1 MPTATDNGVAGRLW
15 FGDSRPA
22 AVGRVPGVRIA
33 VIGAGFGARVVAG
46 VYRDEGMEVEVV
58 SPRDPAAVRAAIAEP
73 VDLVSVHSP
82 PFLHAEHVG
91 WALEHGR
98 DVLCDKPFGRSVAES
113 QAMLTAAETAGVLHF
128 LNCEFRR
135 EPARVALRDVVE
147 RGRIGAPVHLHWT
160 AFTSGSRRPLRRYGW
175 LFDREAGGG
184 WIGAFGS
191 HAIDTV
197 RWLMGEIV
205 GVSGGCRIDIS
216 ERPDAD
222 GTMHRCTAED
232 AFTAHLRLAGGA
244 TATIDTAF
252 AAPVNVMPRITVFGT
267 DGVAEL
273 VGATELRVRR
283 PGEADDVLT
292 FAPFDGD
299 PHLPA
304 MRPWIADVREAVETR
319 TQITPSFADGV
330 ACAQVMDLL
339 RGWAEWP

>member
-1 MPTATDNGVAGRLW
+1 M
-15 FGDSRPA
+15 
-22 AVGRVPGVRIA
+22 RIA
-33 VIGAGFGARVVAG
+33 VVGTGFGARVVAG
-46 VYRDEGMEVEVV
+46 VYRDEGIEVDVV
-58 SPRDPAAVRAAIAEP
+58 SPRDPAAVRAAIAAP

-98 DVLCDKPFGRSVAES
+98 DVLCDKPFGRSAAEA
-113 QAMLTAAETAGVLHF
+113 QHMLTATEAAGVLHF
-128 LNCEFRR
+128 LNFEFRQ
-135 EPARVALRDVVE
+135 EPTRLALRAVVDD
-147 RGRIGAPVHLHWT
+147 GRIGEPVHLHWT
-160 AFTSGSRRPLRRYGW
+160 AFNSGSRRPLRRYGW

-205 GVSGGCRIDIS
+205 DVSGGCRIDLP

-232 AFTAHLRLAGGA
+232 AFTAHLRLASGA
-244 TATIDTAF
+244 TATIDTSF
-252 AAPVNVMPRITVFGT
+252 AAPVNVTPRITLFGT

-273 VGATELRVRR
+273 VGATKLRVRR
-283 PGEADDVLT
+283 AGEADDVVA

-304 MRPWIADVREAVETR
+304 MRPWAALVREAVETR
-319 TQITPSFADGV
+319 TQLAPSFADGV
-330 ACAQVMDLL
+330 ACARVMDLL
-339 RGWAEWP
+339 RARAASP